1 MAETDSYERTINE
14 IRTVIHHA
22 KLEEN
27 ELLPVTQILNF
38 ASRSEAVEN
47 YRLFQLDTKLLNVL
61 EEGDSLV
68 LRGGKDE
75 SAVLCTQN
83 KTFDIKEAETSN
95 SMLLLPGISWAQDSD
110 IDTEDRVLDKR
121 QVLGVFYKYF
131 ELYPSKPKLKT
142 LYQLL
147 KEAPYRGPE
156 LEDEVEGQLY
166 TFDDLL
172 EHVQASEMELKA
184 ALQEVQAVC
193 IKGFWRTL
201 EHDYHFRIMTQ
212 ILNLIEHNS
221 WALDGVSK
229 CETLESLSELVPPE
243 ILRQCFEWYTEPT
256 GKVDNAGKPLYR
268 LREREICRFLAE
280 VLLRPAGQ
288 FNLQDFMLAWGQCVP
303 EGMETKVEYLDG
315 IALMQK
321 DSKPEVIWHFPEADL
336 PEDINERFRVLFQ
349 TRERWTLNE
358 IYPYIERVATEKMNV
373 NAVLTKHARA
383 STVGGVKYYSAK
395 HAK

>member
-1 MAETDSYERTINE
+1 MAETVRYERTIDE

-22 KLEEN
+22 KLEES

-47 YRLFQLDTKLLNVL
+47 YRLFQLDTKLLNTL

-68 LRGGKDE
+68 LRGGKEE

-83 KTFDIKEAETSN
+83 KTFEIKEAETSN
-95 SMLLLPGISWAQDSD
+95 SMLLLPGISWSHDAD
-110 IDTEDRVLDKR
+110 IDTEDRILDER

-131 ELYPSKPKLKT
+131 ELHPSKPKLKK

-156 LEDEVEGQLY
+156 LEDELEGQLY

-172 EHVQASEMELKA
+172 EHVQASGMELKA
-184 ALQEVQAVC
+184 ALQEMQAVC
-193 IKGFWRTL
+193 IKG
-201 EHDYHFRIMTQ
+201 
-212 ILNLIEHNS
+212 N
-221 WALDGVSK
+221 
-229 CETLESLSELVPPE
+229 
-243 ILRQCFEWYTEPT
+243 
-256 GKVDNAGKPLYR
+256 PLYK
-268 LREREICRFLAE
+268 LREREVCRFLAE

-321 DSKPEVIWHFPEADL
+321 DCKPEVIWHFPEVDL
-336 PEDINERFRVLFQ
+336 PEDINERFRILFQ

-383 STVGGVKYYSAK
+383 STVGGVKCYSAK